1 MRQIFTLQ
9 LLFSTIRLSTP
20 LVLAALGGLYS
31 ERSGVIN
38 IALEGLLLSG
48 AFTAASVT
56 YYAGSSAA
64 PWLPAGY
71 TQYSPWVGLAAAI
84 LAGALVAYLIALAC
98 IKFKAN
104 QVVTGTGINIL
115 FLGLPAVL
123 SGALFLSS
131 GSTPQIPKE
140 DLLPVLYRFVPSFI
154 PQWRILTDVS
164 VISLLALIV
173 VLVTKYVL
181 YRTPFGLRLRAV
193 GENPEA
199 ADAAGVG
206 VNRIRYV
213 GVVLSGALAG
223 IGGAYLSI
231 GQSSLF
237 TRNMAAGRGFIALA
251 ALIFGKWRP
260 VQTMLA
266 CLLFGL
272 ADALTIQLQ
281 GVPVSILS
289 FRIAMVVLIFLVLW
303 FIVHQLPFLNR
314 NRIVELAS
322 AAVVCGIASRV
333 IYASTRGI
341 QNLEIPVQFIAMIPY
356 VVTIV
361 VLAGFIGQSR
371 APRALGT
378 PYQKER

>member
-1 MRQIFTLQ
+1 MRQ
-9 LLFSTIRLSTP
+9 LLTISLLYSTFRLATP
-20 LVLAALGGLYS
+20 LVLAAIGGLYS

-38 IALEGLLLSG
+38 IALEGLMLAG

-56 YYAGSSAA
+56 FYAS
-64 PWLPAGY
+64 
-71 TQYSPWVGLAAAI
+71 SPWVGLGAAT
-84 LAGALVAYLIALAC
+84 LAGVGVAVIIAFAC
-98 IKFKAN
+98 IRFKAD
-104 QVVTGTGINIL
+104 QVVTGTGINIM

-140 DLLPVLYRFVPSFI
+140 HLLPNLDRFLPGFVPH
-154 PQWRILTDVS
+154 WRIFTDVS
-164 VISLLALIV
+164 VITLLALIV
-173 VLVTKYVL
+173 VLVTAYVL

-199 ADAAGVG
+199 ADAAGVS
-206 VNRIRYV
+206 VNRTRFI
-213 GVVLSGALAG
+213 GVILSGGLAG

-237 TRNMAAGRGFIALA
+237 TRNMTAGRGFIALA

-266 CLLFGL
+266 CLLFGF

-281 GVPVSILS
+281 GVPVTRDVLVKALIAILS
-289 FRIAMVVLIFLVLW
+289 LIVAWSVVRVIEAVRRNLVLQIIATAVLAVALW
-303 FIVHQLPFLNR
+303 KISWIV
-314 NRIVELAS
+314 
-322 AAVVCGIASRV
+322 
-333 IYASTRGI
+333 STVLLRDFFTHAPI
-341 QNLEIPVQFIAMIPY
+341 EIPVQFIQMIPY
-356 VVTIV
+356 VVTII

-371 APRALGT
+371 APKAIGI
-378 PYQKER
+378 PYEKER

>member
-1 MRQIFTLQ
+1 MRQILTIS
-9 LLFSTIRLSTP
+9 LLFSTIRLATP

-38 IALEGLLLSG
+38 IALEGLMLAG

-56 YYAGSSAA
+56 YYAH
-64 PWLPAGY
+64 
-71 TQYSPWVGLAAAI
+71 SPWVGLAAAI
-84 LAGALVAYLIALAC
+84 AAGAAVALVIAFAC
-98 IKFKAN
+98 IRCKAD

-115 FLGLPAVL
+115 FIGLPAVL

-140 DLLPVLYRFVPSFI
+140 NLLPTLNRLLPAFL

-164 VISLLALIV
+164 VISLLALVV
-173 VLVTKYVL
+173 VLVTSYVL

-213 GVVLSGALAG
+213 GVILSGALAAL
-223 IGGAYLSI
+223 GGAYLSI

-260 VQTMLA
+260 VQTLLA
-266 CLLFGL
+266 CLLFGF
-272 ADALTIQLQ
+272 ADAVTIQLQ
-281 GVPVSILS
+281 GVPVSIVGLIQVGIG
-289 FRIAMVVLIFLVLW
+289 IALLLLIWL
-303 FIVHQLPFLNR
+303 IVHQLKLAGR
-314 NRIVELAS
+314 NRLVEFLAS
-322 AAVVCGIASRV
+322 VAAALIIWRISLFA
-333 IYASTRGI
+333 ARGYFARLAI
-341 QNLEIPVQFIAMIPY
+341 PPVEIPVQFIQMIPY
-356 VVTIV
+356 LVTIV
-361 VLAGFIGQSR
+361 MLAGFIGQSR
-371 APRALGT
+371 APRALGI
-378 PYQKER
+378 PYEKER

>member
-1 MRQIFTLQ
+1 MRQIFTVS
-9 LLFSTIRLSTP
+9 LLFSTIRLATP
-20 LVLAALGGLYS
+20 LVLAAIGGLYS

-38 IALEGLLLSG
+38 IALEGLMLAG

-56 YYAGSSAA
+56 FYAHNS
-64 PWLPAGY
+64 
-71 TQYSPWVGLAAAI
+71 WVGLLAAMV
-84 LAGALVAYLIALAC
+84 AGAMVAYLIALAC
-98 IKFKAN
+98 IRFKAD
-104 QVVTGTGINIL
+104 QVVTGTGINIM
-115 FLGLPAVL
+115 FIGLPAVL

-140 DLLPVLYRFVPSFI
+140 NLLPTLNHLLPGFL
-154 PQWRILTDVS
+154 PQWRIITEVS
-164 VISLLALIV
+164 IISLFAL
-173 VLVTKYVL
+173 VLVFITRYVL

-199 ADAAGVG
+199 ADAAGVS
-206 VNRIRYV
+206 VNRLRYI
-213 GVVLSGALAG
+213 GVILSGVFAG

-237 TRNMAAGRGFIALA
+237 TRNMTAGRGFIALA

-266 CLLFGL
+266 CLLFGF

-281 GVPVSILS
+281 GVPVSGGFLRTAVFVTALLVTMFIVYQLS
-289 FRIAMVVLIFLVLW
+289 FIRARALRIGIGLVIGVALGLTIGY
-303 FIVHQLPFLNR
+303 FGV
-314 NRIVELAS
+314 
-322 AAVVCGIASRV
+322 
-333 IYASTRGI
+333 RGI
-341 QNLEIPVQFIAMIPY
+341 GQMELPVQFIQMIPY
-356 VVTIV
+356 LVTII

-378 PYQKER
+378 AYQKER

>member
-1 MRQIFTLQ
+1 
-9 LLFSTIRLSTP
+9 
-20 LVLAALGGLYS
+20 
-31 ERSGVIN
+31 
-38 IALEGLLLSG
+38 

-56 YYAGSSAA
+56 YYAH
-64 PWLPAGY
+64 
-71 TQYSPWVGLAAAI
+71 SPWVGLGAAI
-84 LAGALVAYLIALAC
+84 VAGGSVAFILALAC
-98 IKFKAN
+98 IRFKAD

-131 GSTPQIPKE
+131 GSTPQIPRE
-140 DLLPVLYRFVPSFI
+140 NLLPVLYKFVPGFI

-173 VLVTKYVL
+173 VLVTRYVL

-206 VNRIRYV
+206 VKRMRYI
-213 GVVLSGALAG
+213 GVILSGALAG

-266 CLLFGL
+266 CLLFGF

-281 GVPVSILS
+281 GVPVSEGFLRAAIFLAGLLVIMFVVYQLS
-289 FRIAMVVLIFLVLW
+289 FIRAKALRIGIGLIMGG
-303 FIVHQLPFLNR
+303 
-314 NRIVELAS
+314 
-322 AAVVCGIASRV
+322 AVGFTIGYLSV
-333 IYASTRGI
+333 RGI
-341 QNLEIPVQFIAMIPY
+341 
-356 VVTIV
+356 
-361 VLAGFIGQSR
+361 GQ
-371 APRALGT
+371 
-378 PYQKER
+378 

>member
-1 MRQIFTLQ
+1 MRQIFTFS

-38 IALEGLLLSG
+38 IALEGLLLAG

-56 YYAGSSAA
+56 FYAHN
-64 PWLPAGY
+64 
-71 TQYSPWVGLAAAI
+71 PWVGLGAAV
-84 LAGALVAYLIALAC
+84 LAGAAVAYLIALAC
-98 IKFKAN
+98 IRFKAD

-131 GSTPQIPKE
+131 GSTPQIPRE
-140 DLLPVLYRFVPSFI
+140 NLLPVLYRFIPFM
-154 PQWRILTDVS
+154 PQWRIFTDVS
-164 VISLLALIV
+164 VISFLGLVIL
-173 VLVTKYVL
+173 LVTRYVL

-206 VNRIRYV
+206 VNRMRYI
-213 GVVLSGALAG
+213 GVTMSGALAG

-272 ADALTIQLQ
+272 ADALTIQMQ
-281 GVPVSILS
+281 GV
-289 FRIAMVVLIFLVLW
+289 AK
-303 FIVHQLPFLNR
+303 LPSG
-314 NRIVELAS
+314 ED
-322 AAVVCGIASRV
+322 
-333 IYASTRGI
+333 
-341 QNLEIPVQFIAMIPY
+341 IPVQFIQMIPY

-371 APRALGT
+371 APKALGT